1 MFYED
6 FRHPQTPFQAP
17 LPPRWDAAFHL
28 ALRALHAQRDASPAP
43 WTGRPV
49 AEYLTEDAK
58 RRHGA
63 VEQLEKAIG
72 VVEDYSVMIWGLGV
86 SDEKNREDCYNVVF
100 VHKISWRKST
110 GPKAAGIYAIS

>member
-1 MFYED
+1 MFSEIFPY
-6 FRHPQTPFQAP
+6 PQTPFQAP
-17 LPPRWDAAFHL
+17 LPPRLDAAFHL
-28 ALRALHAQRDASPAP
+28 ALRALHAQRDASPAPAP

-72 VVEDYSVMIWGLGV
+72 VVEDYSVMMWGLGV
-86 SDEKNREDCYNVVF
+86 GISDENTCEAVKIVIINLVF
-100 VHKISWRKST
+100 VH
-110 GPKAAGIYAIS
+110 